1 MAPDEQRQTR
11 LAAAILVVAALAFWS
26 LKIIGRPEVAAAAVA
41 TNAPSQV
48 ELDSLSRYLTPIGD
62 SLASS
67 RDSVSALA
75 FEGDP
80 FEPPAPVRVAPEPR
94 PAVVAQAP
102 SPNWALSAIFITAN
116 RRAAVVNDILVNIG
130 DRLPGGARVSA
141 IERDHV
147 LIVEPSGTE
156 RRLTLRE
163 GTTE

>member
-11 LAAAILVVAALAFWS
+11 LAVAILVVAALAFWS
-26 LKIIGRPEVAAAAVA
+26 LRIIGRPGVATAAVSPD
-41 TNAPSQV
+41 TPSQV
-48 ELDSLSRYLTPIGD
+48 ELDSLSRYLTPMAD
-62 SLASS
+62 SLAAS
-67 RDSVSALA
+67 RDTVNAAA

-80 FEPPAPVRVAPEPR
+80 FEPPAPVHVAPAPR
-94 PAVVAQAP
+94 SAVAPAPAP
-102 SPNWALSAIFITAN
+102 DWVLSAIFITAS
-116 RRAAVVNDILVNIG
+116 RRAAVVNDVLVNIG

-147 LIVEPSGTE
+147 VIIEPSGTQ

>member
-11 LAAAILVVAALAFWS
+11 LAVAILVVAALAFWS
-26 LKIIGRPEVAAAAVA
+26 LRIIGRPDVA
-41 TNAPSQV
+41 TAAMTTNTPSQV
-48 ELDSLSRYLTPIGD
+48 ELDSLSRYLTPMAD
-62 SLASS
+62 SLAAS
-67 RDSVSALA
+67 RDTVSAAA

-80 FEPPAPVRVAPEPR
+80 FQPPAPVARVRAPV
-94 PAVVAQAP
+94 VVAQAP
-102 SPNWALSAIFITAN
+102 APDWVLSAIFITAS
-116 RRAAVVNDILVNIG
+116 RRAAVVNDVLVNIG

-147 LIVEPSGTE
+147 VIVEPSGTE